1 MIVTH
6 SPFILSDIPECNVLY
21 LGTDEDHKPGLTFG
35 ANIYDL
41 LQDSFF
47 LKSDIGEVAYTKIN
61 ELVEL
66 YNREFSENNQKIFE
80 GKYEEYE
87 FVLNHLGEAYLKKT
101 YEYMFRKLQEL
112 YKPAMA
118 KQMWLNKLKELEEEK
133 NKITKLLNNE
143 TSEISERSNR
153 KK

>member
-1 MIVTH
+1 
-6 SPFILSDIPECNVLY
+6 
-21 LGTDEDHKPGLTFG
+21 
-35 ANIYDL
+35 
-41 LQDSFF
+41 
-47 LKSDIGEVAYTKIN
+47 
-61 ELVEL
+61 
-66 YNREFSENNQKIFE
+66 
-80 GKYEEYE
+80 
-87 FVLNHLGEAYLKKT
+87 
-101 YEYMFRKLQEL
+101 MFRKLQEL

>member
-1 MIVTH
+1 M
-6 SPFILSDIPECNVLY
+6 
-21 LGTDEDHKPGLTFG
+21 
-35 ANIYDL
+35 
-41 LQDSFF
+41 
-47 LKSDIGEVAYTKIN
+47 
-61 ELVEL
+61 
-66 YNREFSENNQKIFE
+66 
-80 GKYEEYE
+80 
-87 FVLNHLGEAYLKKT
+87 LNHLGEAYLKKT

-118 KQMWLNKLKELEEEK
+118 KQMWLNKLKELEEE

>member
-1 MIVTH
+1 M
-6 SPFILSDIPECNVLY
+6 
-21 LGTDEDHKPGLTFG
+21 
-35 ANIYDL
+35 
-41 LQDSFF
+41 QDSFF

-153 KK
+153 EK